1 MERWVD
7 ATRPHARDLI
17 MDILD
22 ADTTREDEP
31 ILVRDPGVTSQ
42 RADVSCGFDL
52 GLQGG
57 PLRREDATC
66 PDPQPFGGLIAKEVA
81 QAHFEP
87 QPLVGLSLV
96 REQRVIEP
104 HVWAHVVGEVRRW
117 RVLELH
123 VQEAE
128 GSRERDLLETV
139 DEEMRRLVDLIN
151 DLLNFSRYQNGL
163 QKLELAPC
171 DPVELASAA
180 VARFQAQADERGIS
194 LQLDVSEDAP
204 RARLDRLQIERVLDN
219 LIGNAL
225 RHCQQGGQVAV
236 RLRRQGERVWF
247 SVEDNG
253 EGIAYSQQVRVF
265 EPFVQVGSKKG
276 GAGLGLALC
285 KEVVQLHGGNIGV
298 QSRPGAGAQFYFTL
312 PL

>member
-1 MERWVD
+1 MVL
-7 ATRPHARDLI
+7 RD
-17 MDILD
+17 
-22 ADTTREDEP
+22 
-31 ILVRDPGVTSQ
+31 VTEQ
-42 RADVSCGFDL
+42 RAFERV
-52 GLQGG
+52 
-57 PLRREDATC
+57 RREFVLRSSHELRTPVTGMHMA
-66 PDPQPFGGLIAKEVA
+66 F
-81 QAHFEP
+81 
-87 QPLVGLSLV
+87 SL
-96 REQRVIEP
+96 
-104 HVWAHVVGEVRRW
+104 
-117 RVLELH
+117 L
-123 VQEAE
+123 QERLQFAE

-298 QSRPGAGAQFYFTL
+298 QSRPGVGAQFYFTL